1 MHARG
6 AKDDSMIENVD
17 ALGVILVDHGSRYQA
32 ANDMLADV
40 ADEFREA
47 TGVSIVEVAHM
58 ELAEPT
64 LEQAFARCVARGA
77 KRIVVQPY
85 FLAPGR
91 HSTTDIPAMI
101 ATIAPWYPGLS
112 YCIAEPLGVDRH
124 IADIL
129 ARRISEAIV
138 RHAADADPKQQ

>member
-1 MHARG
+1 MHASG
-6 AKDDSMIENVD
+6 AKDYPMIENVD
-17 ALGVILVDHGSRYQA
+17 TLGVILVDHGSTYQA

-40 ADEFREA
+40 ANEFREA

-91 HSTTDIPAMI
+91 HSTTDIPAM
-101 ATIAPWYPGLS
+101 AAAAAPSYPGLS
-112 YCIAEPLGVDRH
+112 YCVAEPLGVDRI
-124 IADIL
+124 IADIM
-129 ARRISEAIV
+129 ARRISEALA
-138 RHAADADPKQQ
+138 RQTPDADPAKQ